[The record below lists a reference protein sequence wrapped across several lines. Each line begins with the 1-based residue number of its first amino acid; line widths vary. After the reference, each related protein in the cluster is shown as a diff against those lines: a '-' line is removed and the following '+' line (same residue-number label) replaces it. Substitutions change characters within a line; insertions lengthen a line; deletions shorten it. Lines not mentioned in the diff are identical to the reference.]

1 MRGWWLKTF
10 VPRALV
16 LGSLAGGLAACQF
29 ADETLWPDSPPE
41 GIEARGQAAAPEPV
55 PLPADSG
62 AAAEAAALEPLMV
75 IRSDRPDVAFE
86 TPLSQTVEQVL
97 RLRPEARFDL
107 VAVRPGR
114 GSPDERSRAGILTQ
128 QQAERVLKYLA
139 GDLGLAPDR
148 LSLSATTNL
157 SADIGEVRLYLR

>member
-1 MRGWWLKTF
+1 MRGGWL
-10 VPRALV
+10 RALV
-16 LGSLAGGLAACQF
+16 LAALVPGGLAGCQF

-41 GIEARGQAAAPEPV
+41 GIEARGQAAKPEPI
-55 PLPADSG
+55 PLPAEGG
-62 AAAEAAALEPLMV
+62 AAVEAAAPEPLMV

-114 GSPDERSRAGILTQ
+114 GSASERSRAETLTQ

-139 GDLGLAPDR
+139 GDLGLAPER

-157 SADIGEVRLYLR
+157 GANTGEVRLYLR

>member
-1 MRGWWLKTF
+1 MRGWWLETF
-10 VPRALV
+10 LRRALV

-41 GIEARGQAAAPEPV
+41 GIEARGQAAKPAPI
-55 PLPADSG
+55 PLPSG
-62 AAAEAAALEPLMV
+62 AGTTVEETALEPLMV

-114 GSPDERSRAGILTQ
+114 GSPDERSRAETLTQ
-128 QQAERVLKYLA
+128 QQAERVLNYLA
-139 GDLGLAPDR
+139 GDLGLAPER

-157 SADIGEVRLYLR
+157 SANIGEVRVYLR

>member
-1 MRGWWLKTF
+1 MRGGWL
-10 VPRALV
+10 RALV
-16 LGSLAGGLAACQF
+16 LAALVPGVLAGGLAGCQF

-41 GIEARGQAAAPEPV
+41 GIEARGQAAKPETI
-55 PLPADSG
+55 PLPAEGG
-62 AAAEAAALEPLMV
+62 AAVEAAALEPLMV

-114 GSPDERSRAGILTQ
+114 GTPAERSRAGTLTQ

-139 GDLGLAPDR
+139 GDLGLAPER

-157 SADIGEVRLYLR
+157 SAAIGEVRLYLR